1 MEQKV
6 IDVARKGMSHETR
19 PLFDHERHF
28 FVRQAMFNN
37 DAVVVPHF
45 KSHYVSLKSL
55 TNNKSLNFYMKGFD
69 HLGLWTSSHV
79 GGLLAIE
86 PWVGHADYTDFN
98 GEFKEK
104 ESCVELPVGKNFE
117 VEFAVE
123 INQ

>member
-1 MEQKV
+1 MQLLLKILNQK
-6 IDVARKGMSHETR
+6 ILLLNQLNHD
-19 PLFDHERHF
+19 
-28 FVRQAMFNN
+28 
-37 DAVVVPHF
+37 
-45 KSHYVSLKSL
+45 KSIVFHM
-55 TNNKSLNFYMKGFD
+55 NGFD
-69 HLGLWTSSHV
+69 HVGLWAAKHV
-79 GGLLAIE
+79 GGLIAIE

>member
-1 MEQKV
+1 MV
-6 IDVARKGMSHETR
+6 LIMLDI
-19 PLFDHERHF
+19 
-28 FVRQAMFNN
+28 
-37 DAVVVPHF
+37 
-45 KSHYVSLKSL
+45 
-55 TNNKSLNFYMKGFD
+55 
-69 HLGLWTSSHV
+69 
-79 GGLLAIE
+79 AIE

>member
-1 MEQKV
+1 MQLLLKILNQK
-6 IDVARKGMSHETR
+6 I
-19 PLFDHERHF
+19 LLL
-28 FVRQAMFNN
+28 N
-37 DAVVVPHF
+37 
-45 KSHYVSLKSL
+45 
-55 TNNKSLNFYMKGFD
+55 SLNHDKSIVFHMNGFD
-69 HLGLWTSSHV
+69 HVGLWAAKHV
-79 GGLLAIE
+79 GGLIAIE

>member
-1 MEQKV
+1 MQ
-6 IDVARKGMSHETR
+6 
-19 PLFDHERHF
+19 LL
-28 FVRQAMFNN
+28 
-37 DAVVVPHF
+37 
-45 KSHYVSLKSL
+45 LKSL
-55 TNNKSLNFYMKGFD
+55 NQENIALKSLNHDKSIVFHMNGFD
-69 HLGLWTSSHV
+69 HVGLWAAKHV
-79 GGLLAIE
+79 GGLIAIE